1 LEKAA
6 TARASG
12 KDKEAE
18 FLNDTGR
25 AYFNLAKELDKANPN
40 QDVVESLTQA
50 TNYYEKAAHAE
61 ASGDKENAQFLYRE
75 GKAYFKLAEELAKPG
90 NKCQKDVKERWKQAA
105 GFRAKATAEKDNGN
119 SLHAEK
125 WNALAKTFQ
134 YLSKELVR
142 DDKNPA
148 VVESLTQA
156 ANYYERAAQAM
167 ASGKDK
173 EADYWNSAGNY
184 FKNAAIAQASGKDEE
199 ALYLKNTGK
208 ASERL
213 AEEQAKAN
221 PSTAVVESYTQAAN
235 YFKNAATARAS
246 GKEKEAD
253 YWNRAGIV
261 YVKIANKQ
269 AKDSPSQAVVES
281 YTQAVDYYKKAAQA
295 MASGK
300 DKEADYWNSEG
311 NNLYWAAQ
319 ETQKTDTENRALSD
333 RFGMD
338 MVQFHEGA
346 RDAFDE
352 DYVGTL
358 FNDAAQ
364 AYRSSISAEKSG
376 DDSAAKSWHDIGNHY
391 RDAAKAC
398 KDFLEKNNLTPQDS
412 RLDAFLDQSIEGGRT
427 IKARLE
433 DAIRLS
439 NQLGKSKT

>member
-1 LEKAA
+1 
-6 TARASG
+6 
-12 KDKEAE
+12 
-18 FLNDTGR
+18 
-25 AYFNLAKELDKANPN
+25 
-40 QDVVESLTQA
+40 VESLTQA

-156 ANYYERAAQAM
+156 ANYYER
-167 ASGKDK
+167 
-173 EADYWNSAGNY
+173 
-184 FKNAAIAQASGKDEE
+184 
-199 ALYLKNTGK
+199 
-208 ASERL
+208 
-213 AEEQAKAN
+213 
-221 PSTAVVESYTQAAN
+221 
-235 YFKNAATARAS
+235 
-246 GKEKEAD
+246 
-253 YWNRAGIV
+253 
-261 YVKIANKQ
+261 
-269 AKDSPSQAVVES
+269 
-281 YTQAVDYYKKAAQA
+281 AAQA